1 MSSGWLLPTGLLGA
15 CAGAAAVLAWRRSA
29 RPEASLSPILENN
42 ALGMAHVRDRH
53 YVWANTRWASI
64 LGLRPEHLTGTD
76 VCHLHQDLATYE
88 AFGREAYGILE
99 QGGRYERD
107 IRLRRVDG
115 TPFWAHFCGSLLDP
129 AHPEAGAVWSLEDV
143 TGRVEAQEEQ
153 AEGLALNQK
162 LIATSVTG
170 ILLLRAV
177 DGRCILVNEA
187 ACRMLGEVRDRL
199 LQSSFRRN
207 PAWEATGLLETIEA
221 VLAAPGDL
229 RLEASL
235 PSPGSAK
242 VWMDVQFVP
251 FVSRGQRLLLLMMLD
266 VSERIRAG
274 QDLQATEKARE
285 ALLEELKQ
293 KNKELETL
301 VYVASH
307 DLRSPLVNIQG
318 FSQRLGKALD
328 EFKRTLQDATSLAEV
343 RAHLLP
349 LLQERMPAALGYIRA
364 SGAKMDAIIN
374 GLLRLSRAGRMVLRA
389 EPLDMDQLL
398 QSAAA
403 SMAFQFQSAEA
414 DLQVAELP
422 SCLADP
428 VQVAQ
433 VFSNLLDNAIKY
445 RDPGRPLRVRVEG
458 RLEGRMAHY
467 TVEDNG
473 LGIPEAQQE
482 RIWDIFQR
490 LDPTGPTPGE
500 GLGLTLVRRM
510 VERNGGRIWVASPPG
525 SGCRFHVELPAG

>member
-15 CAGAAAVLAWRRSA
+15 CAGAAAVLAWRRPA

-328 EFKRTLQDATSLAEV
+328 EFKRTLEASTSLAEV
-343 RAHLLP
+343 RDHLLP

-374 GLLRLSRAGRMVLRA
+374 GLLRLSRAGRMVLRT
-389 EPLDMDQLL
+389 EFLDMDHLL
-398 QSAAA
+398 LSAAA
-403 SMAFQFQSAEA
+403 SMAFQFQSAEG
-414 DLQVAELP
+414 DLQVDALP

-428 VQVAQ
+428 AQVAQ

-445 RDPGRPLRVRVEG
+445 RDPARPLKVRVAG
-458 RLEGRMAHY
+458 LLEGRMAHY

-473 LGIPEAQQE
+473 LGIPVEQQE
-482 RIWDIFQR
+482 RVWEIFQR

-510 VERNGGRIWVASPPG
+510 VERNGGRIWVASAPG
-525 SGCRFHVELPAG
+525 GGCRFHVELPAG